1 MKGCTNLMF
10 LYENSK
16 FNEAYLDNMYRK
28 SLSTGKYIAEVRLNN
43 YQEALINHS
52 STTDEIRAAKI
63 YNFLADR
70 FEDINSIKQYGEC
83 DRSKK
88 NILQSQELIQDIFLN
103 SSSKTFAKKQCVLK
117 NSTLKFL
124 IAIIISIV
132 IFTICYGVNSSNI
145 STIVT
150 GINAIV
156 ILFVIESVYEYFKER
171 DSLLRNINKSKNL
184 MNMKICL
191 QYNKM

>member
-28 SLSTGKYIAEVRLNN
+28 SLSTGKYIAEVKLNN
-43 YQEALINHS
+43 YQETLISHS
-52 STTDEIRAAKI
+52 STTDEIRATKI

-83 DRSKK
+83 NRSKK
-88 NILQSQELIQDIFLN
+88 NVLQSQELIQDIFFN
-103 SSSKTFAKKQCVLK
+103 SSSKTFIKKQCVLK

-124 IAIIISIV
+124 ITIIISIV
-132 IFTICYGVNSSNI
+132 VFTICYGVNSSTV

-150 GINAIV
+150 GVNAIA

-171 DSLLRNINKSKNL
+171 DSLLRNINKNKNL
-184 MNMKICL
+184 MNPKIYL

>member
-28 SLSTGKYIAEVRLNN
+28 SLSTGKYIAEVKLNN

-52 STTDEIRAAKI
+52 STTEERRTAKI

-88 NILQSQELIQDIFLN
+88 NVLQSQELIQDIFLN
-103 SSSKTFAKKQCVLK
+103 NSSKTFTKKQYVLK
-117 NSTLKFL
+117 DSTFKFL
-124 IAIIISIV
+124 IAIIVSIV
-132 IFTICYGVNSSNI
+132 VFTICYGVKSRAI

-156 ILFVIESVYEYFKER
+156 ILFVIESIYEYFKER

-184 MNMKICL
+184 MNRKIYL
-191 QYNKM
+191 QYNKI

>member
-28 SLSTGKYIAEVRLNN
+28 SLSTGKYIAEVKLNN

-52 STTDEIRAAKI
+52 STEEEIRTAKI

-83 DRSKK
+83 DGSKK

-103 SSSKTFAKKQCVLK
+103 NSSKTFMKKQYVLK
-117 NSTLKFL
+117 DSTLKFL

-132 IFTICYGVNSSNI
+132 IFTICYGVKSSAI

-156 ILFVIESVYEYFKER
+156 ILFFIESVYEYFNER

-184 MNMKICL
+184 MNLKIYL

>member
-43 YQEALINHS
+43 YQEALINHN

-88 NILQSQELIQDIFLN
+88 NVLQSQELIQDIFLN
-103 SSSKTFAKKQCVLK
+103 NSSKTFTKKQYVLK
-117 NSTLKFL
+117 DSTLKFL
-124 IAIIISIV
+124 IAIIVSIV
-132 IFTICYGVNSSNI
+132 VFTICYGVKSRAI

-156 ILFVIESVYEYFKER
+156 ILFVIESIYEYFKER

-184 MNMKICL
+184 MNRKIYL
-191 QYNKM
+191 QYSKM

>member
-28 SLSTGKYIAEVRLNN
+28 SLSTGKYIVEVKLNN

-52 STTDEIRAAKI
+52 STTEEMKTAKI

-70 FEDINSIKQYGEC
+70 FEDISSIKQYGEC

-88 NILQSQELIQDIFLN
+88 NILQSQELIQNIFLN
-103 SSSKTFAKKQCVLK
+103 NSSKTFTKKQYLLK
-117 NSTLKFL
+117 DSTLKFL

-132 IFTICYGVNSSNI
+132 IFTICYGVRSSAI

-156 ILFVIESVYEYFKER
+156 ILFFIESVYEYFNER

-184 MNMKICL
+184 MNRKIYL